1 MAKLQIIDS
10 KGKVA
15 LNKTPRTSTLALPF
29 NLVGVVDSGYSALTK
44 SIAAIQKDMYAIE
57 DQNQVNEV
65 MPDINKKVT
74 EIYSKYKNS
83 TDIENAPS
91 KFENELNIK
100 NFELLLKDK
109 NKTVQT
115 LLTNKIAESKSEL
128 VAKLV
133 SQIST
138 NVSEKFLF
146 DLGKNFDTAIS
157 LMISSDQATMAK
169 GTIMFENLAKNDAY
183 ASTIGYKEYKELVKV
198 KTNLKNKLLLNAQLQ
213 INPQVILENQKSLI
227 EDVGIDAAKT
237 YISEAENAI
246 IDKRAQ
252 KDKKERLELLQTQ
265 TSQIGAF
272 SEVALRI
279 KNAQDFPESEI
290 AQNEMPTITELYTMY
305 ENELLTE
312 PMFIRLSTFLADPEN
327 DGTTMEEIHNSI
339 TVQLYSAK
347 TIQQLDEIKNSY
359 VMDNDLLVQMAM
371 EDISAF
377 NAIIDKGKKD
387 FQSHRDFQHY
397 SKMIDRNI
405 AMMTFTGYD
414 KAQEK
419 SETAT
424 RKQEIQN
431 SFKNKVLNGMKP
443 EDAYFEVVLEEF
455 DDKAI
460 PKLNLLSFPVKNVDW
475 AAELD
480 KDPKYFDTVANQLLE
495 KYKISNKSVFDAK
508 ELMDDLNKIDFVK
521 TIFRIRYA
529 VAPIKKGS
537 TKSEH
542 DQKMEFA
549 TTTSNAAG
557 VINFDPGD

>member
-1 MAKLQIIDS
+1 M
-10 KGKVA
+10 
-15 LNKTPRTSTLALPF
+15 
-29 NLVGVVDSGYSALTK
+29 VDSGYSALTK
-44 SIAAIQKDMYAIE
+44 SISAIQKDMYAIE

-83 TDIENAPS
+83 TDIKNAPS
-91 KFENELNIK
+91 EFENELNIK

-183 ASTIGYKEYKELVKV
+183 ASTIGFKEYKELVKT

-213 INPQVILENQKSLI
+213 ISPEVILENQKSLI

-272 SEVALRI
+272 TEIALRI

-290 AQNEMPTITELYTMY
+290 AQNEMPTISELYTMY

-312 PMFIRLSTFLADPEN
+312 PMFVRLSTFLADPEN

-359 VMDNDLLVQMAM
+359 IMDNDLLVQMAM

-387 FQSHRDFQHY
+387 FQSHKDFQHY
-397 SKMIDRNI
+397 SKMIDANI
-405 AMMTFTGYD
+405 AMISHSGSYEQ
-414 KAQEK
+414 AQIK
-419 SETAT
+419 SEVKT
-424 RKQEIQN
+424 RTLEIQN
-431 SFKNKVLNGMKP
+431 SFRNKVLNGMKP
-443 EDAYFEVVLEEF
+443 ENAYFEVVAEEF
-455 DDKAI
+455 DEKAI
-460 PKLNLLSFPVKNVDW
+460 PKLNMLSFPIKSVDYS
-475 AAELD
+475 AELA
-480 KDPKYFDTVANQLLE
+480 KDPKYFDKVGDLLLE
-495 KYKISNKSVFDAK
+495 RYKNSNKSVFSAK
-508 ELMDDLNKIDFVK
+508 EFMDDLNKVNFVK
-521 TIFRIRYA
+521 QIFEIRMM
-529 VAPIKKGS
+529 VAPFDKYEDKL
-537 TKSEH
+537 KW
-542 DQKMEFA
+542 A
-549 TTTSNAAG
+549 TRSSNAPG